1 VANRHAVL
9 AANRVLA
16 GDPVIQTIM
25 TGELDALR
33 ARLLAMLPLA
43 DESARRTVSAV
54 LKSWL
59 VFVQILVVDW
69 LTEQTCSRTEL
80 RDICIGAVLGAL
92 RPLLPADRVPN
103 WP

>member
-1 VANRHAVL
+1 V
-9 AANRVLA
+9 
-16 GDPVIQTIM
+16 
-25 TGELDALR
+25 
-33 ARLLAMLPLA
+33 LPLA
-43 DESARRTVSAV
+43 DESARPTVSAV

-80 RDICIGAVLGAL
+80 RDICVGAVLGAL
-92 RPLLPADRVPN
+92 RPLLPAHLVPN